1 MRRHATAVA
10 LVAALIA
17 GCGPLAL
24 DHPRLASPAAHA
36 IVPMKSERPVVALVL
51 GSGGA
56 RGFAHVGVIQA
67 LESAGVKPDLVVGS
81 SSGAIVAALYAG
93 GYSGRDLA
101 DLAAGLEETALIDF
115 SFFGQGWV
123 RGEALQ
129 SFVNRSLAHRPI
141 ERLDRPFAVIATESG
156 TGRMVVFNRGDP
168 GLAVRASASV
178 PDLFIPP
185 VIDGVTYIDGGLT
198 SPVPVR
204 VARAMG
210 ADVVIAVDLT
220 RWHRAKELA
229 EPDLRA
235 ADYVIRPETV
245 RTRLLD
251 FSAKFQNIAAGEAA
265 ARQAAPEIAEAIAR
279 ATEVKARAFAN

>member
-1 MRRHATAVA
+1 MRRHT
-10 LVAALIA
+10 AALALAAALTA
-17 GCGPLAL
+17 GCGQLAF
-24 DHPRLASPAAHA
+24 DQPRLAPPAAHT

-56 RGFAHVGVIQA
+56 RGFAHVGVIKA
-67 LESAGVKPDLVVGS
+67 LESAGVKPDIVVGT

-101 DLAAGLEETALIDF
+101 DLAAELEETALIDF

-141 ERLDRPFAVIATESG
+141 ERLERPFAVIATDQR
-156 TGRMVVFNRGDP
+156 TGGMVVFNRGDP

-185 VIDGVTYIDGGLT
+185 VIDGVTYVDGGLT

-210 ADVVIAVDLT
+210 ADFVIAVDLT
-220 RWHRAKELA
+220 RWHRAKALA
-229 EPDLRA
+229 EPDLRS
-235 ADYVIRPETV
+235 ADHVIRPETV
-245 RTRLLD
+245 RTRMLD

-265 ARQAAPEIAEAIAR
+265 AQQAAPEIAAAIER
-279 ATEVKARAFAN
+279 ATERKARVFAN